1 MTPSDNRQIAREFG
15 LRRENAEQLRNLARE
30 QGVDVSDLERA
41 IRDLRQ
47 LESGRSLG
55 SPQASAELQAAV
67 LERLKTFEFSL
78 NRQLTPDA
86 ERRGALGAR
95 SPVPS
100 EYRAE
105 VEEYYRSLARPR
117 P

>member
-1 MTPSDNRQIAREFG
+1 MTELD
-15 LRRENAEQLRNLARE
+15 
-30 QGVDVSDLERA
+30 RA

-47 LESGRSLG
+47 LEADQTLG
-55 SPQASAELQAAV
+55 DAQASAALQSAL
-67 LERLKTFEFSL
+67 LERLKAFEFAL
-78 NRQLTPDA
+78 HRQLSQ
-86 ERRGALGAR
+86 ESGRRGALGAR

-100 EYRAE
+100 EYRAD

>member
-1 MTPSDNRQIAREFG
+1 MTPSDNRQVAREFG
-15 LRRENAEQLRNLARE
+15 LRRQNAEQLRELARA
-30 QGVDVSDLERA
+30 QGVDVTELDRA

-47 LESGRSLG
+47 LESGRGLG
-55 SPQASAELQAAV
+55 TPQASAELQAAL

-78 NRQLTPDA
+78 SRQLAPDA